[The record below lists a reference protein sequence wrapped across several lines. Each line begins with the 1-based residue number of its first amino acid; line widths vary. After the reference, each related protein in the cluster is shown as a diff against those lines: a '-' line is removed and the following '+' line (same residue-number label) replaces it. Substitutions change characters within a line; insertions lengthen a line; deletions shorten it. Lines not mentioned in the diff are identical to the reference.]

1 MIAPHML
8 DWLRRPA
15 AELPQINVAGRIL
28 PVVIKRMERARRLAM
43 RLAPDGSEVRI
54 TMPRWTRTADALA
67 FVQERSDW
75 LELQLAKLP
84 APVELT
90 TGTPIPYR
98 GAQLALHHL
107 AGTSRRVRIEDTALV
122 LGGPAENLGPR
133 LRRWL
138 ESEARRLM
146 AEDLAYFC
154 DRAGQTPPRLMLS
167 SAQRRW
173 GSCAHGGTIRINW
186 RLIMAPDFVRRSVVA
201 HEVAHLVHFDH
212 SPRFHTLLAKIYD
225 GDMAAANRWLK
236 RDGRGLYQLF
246 G

>member
-1 MIAPHML
+1 MIAAQML

-15 AELPQINVAGRIL
+15 AELPQITVAGRIL
-28 PVVIKRMERARRLAM
+28 PVVIKRLERSRRLAM

-84 APVELT
+84 VPVELIN
-90 TGTPIPYR
+90 GVPIPYR
-98 GAQLALHHL
+98 GAELELQHL
-107 AGTSRRVRIEDTALV
+107 AGTSRRVRIEDAALV
-122 LGGPAENLGPR
+122 LGGPAESLGPR

-138 ESEARRLM
+138 EGEAQRLM
-146 AEDLAYFC
+146 AQDLAYFC
-154 DRAGQTPPRLMLS
+154 ERAAQAPPRLMLS

-212 SPRFHTLLAKIYD
+212 SPRFHALLGDIYD

-236 RDGRGLYQLF
+236 REGRSLYQPF